1 MASKL
6 DKALS
11 LTKLSK
17 LSKSSCKFIEGSSGK
32 SRASSGSRVPM
43 LTDLDMRVKMGKSS
57 LSKDLSIFHKSSKG
71 GKSKMAAKTK
81 PSDPCLKGKGQR
93 KTPYSPMRSE
103 ISSFSNSKS
112 DFFLDVFCC
121 CCCCQ
126 CFISH
131 VNRLLEPQGHF
142 LLNVLG
148 FFFVFG
154 NKLLYTITVFITI

>member
-1 MASKL
+1 MAVKKSRVSEQEQLASKL

-43 LTDLDMRVKMGKSS
+43 LTDLDMRAKMGKSS

-81 PSDPCLKGKGQR
+81 PSDLCLKGKGQR

-112 DFFLDVFCC
+112 DFFRCILLLLLLSSVFYFSC
-121 CCCCQ
+121 
-126 CFISH
+126 
-131 VNRLLEPQGHF
+131 
-142 LLNVLG
+142 
-148 FFFVFG
+148 
-154 NKLLYTITVFITI
+154 